1 MMAFISIV
9 SSFVLACLAGHYG
22 VCRHGA
28 IARRAAVLAL
38 LAGLAGQPAVAAG
51 QGPAFPLWK
60 LAPFE
65 TIDSK
70 PMAEAGDIAHIRMLP
85 ASLLVLDA
93 DFYQD
98 NGRIAVPKGTQLIGL
113 RHDSA
118 VACTI
123 FPPKLALGAAIFALG
138 ADRHLCLIDD
148 NRDGTFDRYYFRQTD
163 EAGFYNL
170 LERLP
175 NRLKTG
181 TGGAYRAIDSAE
193 MTGKL
198 DWTVR
203 FDGCRTRSVKTL
215 PRKICKIGIS
225 LSVEGFSGTSMG
237 SRWVNY
243 GRSFD
248 LDLTDGAQP
257 IEFFGISMAFAPHGD
272 AGIMAR
278 LAQNPTIKPF
288 LLI

>member
-1 MMAFISIV
+1 MGLTLIPRV
-9 SSFVLACLAGHYG
+9 PVLGCFAGHRG
-22 VCRHGA
+22 L
-28 IARRAAVLAL
+28 ARLVAVVSL
-38 LAGLAGQPAVAAG
+38 LAGLAGLPAMAAG
-51 QGPAFPLWK
+51 QARAFPLWT
-60 LAPFE
+60 LVPLE
-65 TIDSK
+65 TVEQK
-70 PMAEAGDIAHIRMLP
+70 ALTEPGEIARIGMFP
-85 ASLLVLDA
+85 ASLLVLDS
-93 DFYQD
+93 DLFQD

-113 RHDSA
+113 RHDA
-118 VACTI
+118 AIACTI
-123 FPPKLALGAAIFALG
+123 FPPRLALGAAIFALG
-138 ADRHLCLIDD
+138 ADRHLCVIDD

-170 LERLP
+170 IERLS
-175 NRLKTG
+175 NRLKVG
-181 TGGAYRAIDSAE
+181 TGGAYRAIEPDQ

-215 PRKICKIGIS
+215 PRKICKIGIN

-248 LDLTDGAQP
+248 LDLTDGSQP
-257 IEFFGISMAFAPHGD
+257 IEFFGISMTFASHGD

-278 LAQNPTIKPF
+278 LTQNPAIKPF

>member
-1 MMAFISIV
+1 MEHILILCLSVMAIF
-9 SSFVLACLAGHYG
+9 ARY
-22 VCRHGA
+22 RA
-28 IARRAAVLAL
+28 IARRAAAVAL
-38 LAGLAGQPAVAAG
+38 IAGLAGQPAMAAG

-123 FPPKLALGAAIFALG
+123 FPPRLALGAAIFALG

-148 NRDGTFDRYYFRQTD
+148 NRDGAFDRYYFRQTD

-198 DWTVR
+198 DWTVG
-203 FDGCRTRSVKTL
+203 FAGCKARSVKNL
-215 PRKICKIGIS
+215 PRKICKIGIN

-248 LDLTDGAQP
+248 LDLTDGSQP
-257 IEFFGISMAFAPHGD
+257 IEFFGISMTFAPHGD

-278 LAQNPTIKPF
+278 LTQNPAIKPF